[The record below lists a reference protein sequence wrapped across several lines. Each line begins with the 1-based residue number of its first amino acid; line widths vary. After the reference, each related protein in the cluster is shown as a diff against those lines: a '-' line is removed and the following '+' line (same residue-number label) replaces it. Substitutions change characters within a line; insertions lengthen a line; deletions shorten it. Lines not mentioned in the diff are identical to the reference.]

1 MLPVIVRVFRL
12 DSCYRWGAGGVGWG
26 GVGWGGVGWVGWV
39 GAGAGAGAGV
49 SVGVGVGV
57 GVGSTYTAPHHPQRC
72 TETHRDAQTRTHTH
86 DGVSPHHTQAL
97 VLLLIVGLV

>member
-1 MLPVIVRVFRL
+1 M
-12 DSCYRWGAGGVGWG
+12 GWG
-26 GVGWGGVGWVGWV
+26 GVGWGGVGGGGGGWV
-39 GAGAGAGAGV
+39 GAGAGAGAGA
-49 SVGVGVGV
+49 GVGV